1 MAIAAEGDAGFWPF
15 RPDAANKTA
24 QMGTHLN
31 TGWRLAGPEDHG
43 DRTAGGGVVN
53 MDGQE
58 AVLVVVGVEQRQ
70 LLAAMDDVAGVV
82 DIERDAFG
90 RCGIARHPLV
100 DEGIGQAD
108 GIVQERRI
116 LQSRQGRLRAKIS
129 TVVRQAAAGELEG
142 RIGAQ
147 PVEVVAV
154 LIAAGNRQDP
164 GADHVRQPMGD
175 AVLVAGVG
183 NERGETLDDTQPV
196 LDGGKQHHAAIR
208 RKAPAIKGGGDLL
221 AGNGWKIKGRN
232 SINVHGGCGAKV
244 EAEPAQIKQ
253 FGGRIQG

>member
-1 MAIAAEGDAGFWPF
+1 M
-15 RPDAANKTA
+15 
-24 QMGTHLN
+24 
-31 TGWRLAGPEDHG
+31 
-43 DRTAGGGVVN
+43 
-53 MDGQE
+53 
-58 AVLVVVGVEQRQ
+58 GVEQRQ

-108 GIVQERRI
+108 GIARGWCVRKA
-116 LQSRQGRLRAKIS
+116 RQGRPRAKIS
-129 TVVRQAAAGELEG
+129 TAVRQAATGELEG

-183 NERGETLDDTQPV
+183 NERGKSVGDAQPALDLGQ
-196 LDGGKQHHAAIR
+196 
-208 RKAPAIKGGGDLL
+208 
-221 AGNGWKIKGRN
+221 
-232 SINVHGGCGAKV
+232 
-244 EAEPAQIKQ
+244 
-253 FGGRIQG
+253 